1 MTLGSLYLLLHVI
14 LGNYDFCE
22 VRIQT
27 QLESIKFKREGSAK
41 EGYLFSLLSF
51 NVNYSSNF

>member
-1 MTLGSLYLLLHVI
+1 MTLGSLYLLLHII
-14 LGNYDFCE
+14 LGNYDLYE

-27 QLESIKFKREGSAK
+27 QLESIKFKWEGSAK
-41 EGYLFSLLSF
+41 EVYLFSLLSF